1 MPSEALP
8 IYFQD
13 HRAEKK
19 PVQKKLLEYAF
30 GGVGSHLSQAMETKD
45 FMVRWGCQPWTG
57 WVEPEGMAGGR
68 RVGKGLGRGEEWGS
82 NCGKP

>member
-1 MPSEALP
+1 
-8 IYFQD
+8 
-13 HRAEKK
+13 
-19 PVQKKLLEYAF
+19 
-30 GGVGSHLSQAMETKD
+30 METKD
-45 FMVRWGCQPWTG
+45 FTVRSGCQPWTTG